1 MTPDRSPSARDLAA
15 EMAAL
20 ADLIDI
26 DPWPEV
32 ARVARERLN
41 RETP

>member
-1 MTPDRSPSARDLAA
+1 MTARDLA
-15 EMAAL
+15 EQMALL